1 MTLFIALAARSKRRR
16 DAVTHLET
24 VMRGQLSLLLFVF
37 AAPALGAPE
46 VTSART
52 SAVVLATLHETF
64 RDPWRIDRFSL
75 LA

>member
-1 MTLFIALAARSKRRR
+1 M
-16 DAVTHLET
+16 THLET
-24 VMRGQLSLLLFVF
+24 VMRGHFSLLLFVF

-52 SAVVLATLHETF
+52 RAVVLATLHETF
-64 RDPWRIDRFSL
+64 HDPWQIDRFSG